1 MNRIALALLA
11 TTAALTAASA
21 RADTRVSFGFNIG
34 VPVYHPAPP
43 TVIYAPAPHVVH
55 APPARGY
62 WKDITVKTWVPER
75 SYVRHNRW
83 GRPERVCEPGYFTYT
98 TDRVWVA
105 VDEYRAPAPAPSY
118 GHNHGRS
125 YGYGHGSN
133 RR

>member
-11 TTAALTAASA
+11 TTAALSAASA
-21 RADTRVSFGFNIG
+21 RADTRVSLGFNIG
-34 VPVYHPAPP
+34 VPAYRPAPP
-43 TVIYAPAPHVVH
+43 TVIYAPAPSVVY

-83 GRPERVCEPGYFTYT
+83 GRHERVIEPGYFTYT

-105 VDEYRAPAPAPSY
+105 AADNCAPAPGHSY
-118 GHNHGRS
+118 S
-125 YGYGHGSN
+125 WN